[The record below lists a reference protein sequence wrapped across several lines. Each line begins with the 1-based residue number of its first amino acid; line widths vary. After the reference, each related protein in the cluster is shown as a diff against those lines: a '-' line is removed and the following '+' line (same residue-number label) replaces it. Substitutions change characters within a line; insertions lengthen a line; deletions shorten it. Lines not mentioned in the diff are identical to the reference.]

1 VRIAVRIVSLLCL
14 VGASVLVVQAQTAES
29 FFANERAL
37 VGREWRL
44 VSMGPTMVETGVV
57 PGTNVTLKFSD
68 AGRVN
73 GSTGCNN
80 YGGAYSVQGATISFG
95 AMLSTRRACVDQR
108 ANRQEQQFLAAFDT
122 ATRFRVA
129 DNRLTIY
136 YSGGRNALNFVD
148 ANAPSTDEPRP
159 TDDNPVAALSSYY
172 AAINERHYEQAYRY
186 WESPAS
192 SFERF
197 VRGFADTERSRLF
210 VDPLAS
216 VEGAAGSLYAQI
228 PTIVIAETRSGG
240 ERFFAGC
247 YTMRRRNDPQGS
259 WRIYRANLSP
269 VSATAALRQQLS
281 ASCQK

>member
-1 VRIAVRIVSLLCL
+1 MRIVGLLCL
-14 VGASVLVVQAQTAES
+14 VGASVLLVQAQTTQS

-37 VGREWRL
+37 VNKEWRL

-57 PGTNVTLKFSD
+57 PGTNVTLRFND

-80 YGGAYSVQGATISFG
+80 YGGAYSVQGDTISFG
-95 AMLSTRRACVDQR
+95 AMVSTRRACLDQR

-122 ATRFRVA
+122 ARRFR
-129 DNRLTIY
+129 LTENGLVIY

-148 ANAPSTDEPRP
+148 ANAPRPTSPDEPRP
-159 TDDNPVAALSSYY
+159 TDDSPVASLNSYY
-172 AAINERHYEQAYRY
+172 AAINERRYEQAYRY
-186 WESPAS
+186 WESPPS

-197 VRGFADTERSRLF
+197 VRGFADTQRSRLF
-210 VDPLAS
+210 VEPAAS

-228 PTIVIAETRSGG
+228 PTIVIAETRNGG

-247 YTMRRRNDPQGS
+247 YTMRRRNDPRGT

-269 VSATAALRQQLS
+269 VSANAALTQRLS